1 MPVSPETR
9 AAVSHL
15 VGDVM
20 VNGQAYEYDRQL
32 ADEVG
37 PRLTGSAN
45 YVHAVSWAE
54 QKFKELGLVNVHTE
68 EWKIPATWEPEGP
81 AAGRI
86 VAPRE
91 QALHIYS
98 MGWSPSTPSGG
109 VKGTVV
115 YLEHLTPEGVEA
127 QREKLAGQIV
137 LIDRASMG
145 ENAPFGQILKAS
157 EMLAKT
163 KAKAVLMYGGTNGT
177 ETASSLSFD
186 GSISPL
192 PVAQIGVEDVQLIR
206 RMMEHGAV
214 TVEFSFK
221 NRIRKDV
228 TVNNVV
234 AEIPGRDLP
243 NEVVIVG
250 GHLDSW
256 HPGTGAQDNGT
267 GAATAVDVARAIRAS
282 GRPPRRTVR
291 FVLFGGEEQGLL
303 GSVAYAKRHS
313 GEMGAIDCVLI
324 SDTGAQP
331 AKGWYVMGREDE
343 QRALTDVEPLLAGLG
358 SNQTTTSVEFLF
370 QTDHIGFDVQG
381 VPTLVLW
388 NDVDKYFR
396 LHHKASDTFDAVTQA
411 DLNQGV
417 ATTAATA
424 YAIADSARSFAA
436 HDTPAQVEEFLKDAK
451 QWDDYQYF
459 RSKSVLP

>member
-1 MPVSPETR
+1 MLFRS
-9 AAVSHL
+9 
-15 VGDVM
+15 
-20 VNGQAYEYDRQL
+20 
-32 ADEVG
+32 
-37 PRLTGSAN
+37 
-45 YVHAVSWAE
+45 
-54 QKFKELGLVNVHTE
+54 
-68 EWKIPATWEPEGP
+68 
-81 AAGRI
+81 
-86 VAPRE
+86 
-91 QALHIYS
+91 
-98 MGWSPSTPSGG
+98 
-109 VKGTVV
+109 KGTVV

-127 QREKLAGQIV
+127 QKDRLGGQIV
-137 LIDRASMG
+137 LVDRASVG

-163 KAKAVLMYGGTNGT
+163 NAKAVLMYGGANGT

-186 GSISPL
+186 GSISPI

-221 NRIRKDV
+221 NRIRRDV

-234 AEIPGRDLP
+234 AEIAGRDLP

-256 HPGTGAQDNGT
+256 HPGTGAQVNGT
-267 GAATAVDVARAIRAS
+267 GAATAIDVARAIKAS
-282 GRPPRRTVR
+282 GKPPRRTVR
-291 FVLFGGEEQGLL
+291 FILFGGEEQGLL

-343 QRALTDVEPLLAGLG
+343 QKALTNVEPLLAGLG

-370 QTDHIGFDVQG
+370 ETDHIGFDVQG

-424 YAIADSARSFAA
+424 YAIADSAQSFAA
-436 HDTPAQVEEFLKDAK
+436 HDTPAQVEEFLKNAK

-459 RSKSVLP
+459 KSKSVLP